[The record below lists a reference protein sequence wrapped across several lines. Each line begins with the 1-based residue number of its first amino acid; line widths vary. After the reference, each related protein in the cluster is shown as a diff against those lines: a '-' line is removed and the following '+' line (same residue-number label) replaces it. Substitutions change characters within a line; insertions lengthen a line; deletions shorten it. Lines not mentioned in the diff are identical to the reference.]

1 MEPLTPDEPAHPPLA
16 RLAVEPLLTGAGEAR
31 HTAFHDDLRARYG
44 PVAPV
49 DAGGVP
55 AWLVLGYPQM
65 LDVLR
70 DARGVWSKDPAAW
83 REREGGRVPADW
95 PHAPQAATGSALF
108 ADGAALDR
116 LRAAWAAAL
125 AVLQDR
131 KRPEARALERG
142 VARDADE
149 LITALVRTHGATGT
163 ADLAAGYARPLALL
177 ATLRL
182 LGLPDGVR
190 ADLAVLLGEG
200 PDASAA
206 AERVAAAV
214 RERCA
219 QAREARGA
227 DLASLLHAADPGLTA
242 DELAGEAMLAVRW
255 VGGHTG
261 ALICSTILEASGDG
275 AGSAGGLL
283 PEAVNRAALHAPPAS
298 YLTFRCPRSGVRL
311 GRYHLAAGDPVLLS
325 TAAAHADPSFAGGL
339 PADAVHSSRAHLAWG
354 AGPHACLGRDL
365 ATGLAVLAVERLAAA
380 LPVLR
385 PAVPRDELEWRATP
399 LVLAPRELPMRYEAA
414 VDPGAD
420 AAGAADPEPSPRP
433 SRRRLRLP
441 RRSRDA

>member
-70 DARGVWSKDPAAW
+70 DARGVWSKDSAAW
-83 REREGGRVPADW
+83 RERAGGVPADW
-95 PHAPQAATGSALF
+95 PHAPHAAAGAALF

-149 LITALVRTHGATGT
+149 LITALVRAHGGTGV
-163 ADLAAGYARPLALL
+163 ADLANGYARPLALR

-182 LGLPDGVR
+182 LDLSDDLST
-190 ADLAVLLGEG
+190 DLAAVLAEG
-200 PDASAA
+200 PDAPEA
-206 AERVAAAV
+206 AERVHAAV

-219 QAREARGA
+219 QEKRGM
-227 DLASLLHAADPGLTA
+227 DLASVLHAADPTLTA
-242 DELAGEAMLAVRW
+242 DELAAEAMLAVRW

-261 ALICSTILEASGDG
+261 ALICSTILEASGEG

-298 YLTFRCPRSGVRL
+298 YLTFRCPRSDVRL
-311 GRYHLAAGDPVLLS
+311 GRYRIAAGDPVLLS

-414 VDPGAD
+414 IDPGAD
-420 AAGAADPEPSPRP
+420 ADPGADDADPSPRP

-441 RRSRDA
+441 RWSRDG